1 MYPRGEAPA
10 PAGVPNHA
18 ARCHVVPVMTDPIGR
33 ALHATSRA
41 FALGGGLVL
50 VAMALLTT
58 ASVLGRATF
67 LGPVNGDFELIE
79 IGLSVAVLAVL
90 PWTQMTRGNVVV
102 DVFLALAPARVRFA
116 FDATGALLYAL
127 IAALIGWRLA
137 LGGLDLFAY
146 NEQTTILGIPRWWT
160 FPLAIVCWVLLA
172 AVCLHGLWRSLADL
186 RAGGDDGARP

>member
-1 MYPRGEAPA
+1 
-10 PAGVPNHA
+10 VND
-18 ARCHVVPVMTDPIGR
+18 PVGR
-33 ALHATSRA
+33 ALLWISRA
-41 FALGGGLVL
+41 FALCGGAVL

-90 PWTQMTRGNVVV
+90 PWTQMTRGNVAV
-102 DVFLALAPARVRFA
+102 DVFLAAAPARVRFA
-116 FDATGALLYAL
+116 FDAVGALLYAL
-127 IAALIGWRLA
+127 LAALIGWRLA

-160 FPLAIVCWVLLA
+160 FPLAIVCWALLT
-172 AVCLHGLWRSLADL
+172 AVCLHGLALSLAAL
-186 RAGGDDGARP
+186 RRGIDDEARP

>member
-1 MYPRGEAPA
+1 
-10 PAGVPNHA
+10 
-18 ARCHVVPVMTDPIGR
+18 MTDPIGR

-116 FDATGALLYAL
+116 FDAIGALLYAL
-127 IAALIGWRLA
+127 IAALIGWRLS
-137 LGGLDLFAY
+137 LGGIDLFNY
-146 NEQTTILGIPRWWT
+146 NEQTVILGIPRWWT
-160 FPLAIVCWVLLA
+160 FPLAIACWALLVL
-172 AVCLHGLWRSLADL
+172 VCLHGLWTSLVAL
-186 RAGGDDGARP
+186 RCGEETA